1 MKNNLMS
8 ALVFIA
14 LGTALFVVSTF
25 THNASIEKW
34 SSFAFGLLL
43 PLYIFSMSKLSKK
56 LKPQLQRIK
65 K

>member
-1 MKNNLMS
+1 MN
-8 ALVFIA
+8 ALVFIV

-25 THNASIEKW
+25 TPNSSIEKW
-34 SSFAFGLLL
+34 SSLAFGLLF
-43 PLYIFSMSKLSKK
+43 PLYILSVGNLNKR